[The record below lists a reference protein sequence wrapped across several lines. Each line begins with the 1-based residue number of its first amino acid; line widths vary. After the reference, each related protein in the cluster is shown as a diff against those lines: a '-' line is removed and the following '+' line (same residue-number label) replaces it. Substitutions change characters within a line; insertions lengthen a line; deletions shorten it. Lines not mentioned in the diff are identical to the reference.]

1 MHPRIALASATI
13 CSLGLAVT
21 AHGGTTFDVDLNSLG
36 GNTWQLDDTFT
47 INYNLMT
54 AYIDFDQDGVVDT
67 TVDTSGEAWA
77 TPSYDGFYIDPEH
90 YVLTFGSSVYFV
102 GNEMSISG
110 SVDWSLSYTT
120 VAGDA
125 STIYS
130 TILFG
135 TMESTGSG
143 AILNIRDGLEWPV
156 SGDQGS
162 PPTRMGFAI
171 NDFDS
176 FTYDSTAGTLAAN
189 VVPGPVG
196 LVALAGLGLAGRRRS
211 R

>member
-1 MHPRIALASATI
+1 MQPRIALASATI
-13 CSLGLAVT
+13 CCLGLSVS
-21 AHGGTTFDVDLNSLG
+21 AHAGTTFDVDLNALG
-36 GNTWQLDDTFT
+36 GDNWQLDDTFT
-47 INYNLMT
+47 INYDLNT
-54 AYIDFDQDGVVDT
+54 AYLDLDQNGTVDT
-67 TVDTSGEAWA
+67 TVDTSGEPLA
-77 TPSYDGFYIDPEH
+77 TSSFDGFYSDPEH
-90 YVLTFGSSVYFV
+90 YVLSFGSSVYFL
-102 GNEMSISG
+102 GSEMSIDG
-110 SVDWSLSYTT
+110 AVDWSLSYTA

-125 STIYS
+125 STVLS

-135 TMESTGSG
+135 TMESTSSG

-176 FTYDSTAGTLAAN
+176 FTYDSTYQTLAAN
-189 VVPGPVG
+189 VVPGPIG
-196 LVALAGLGLAGRRRS
+196 LAVLAGLGLAGRRRS

>member
-1 MHPRIALASATI
+1 MHPRIALASATV
-13 CSLGLAVT
+13 CGLVLTVT
-21 AHGGTTFDVDLNSLG
+21 AHGGTSFDVGLTSLG
-36 GNTWQLDDTFT
+36 GDTWQLDDTFT
-47 INYNLMT
+47 INYDLNT
-54 AYIDFDQDGVVDT
+54 AYVDFDQDGDVDS
-67 TVDTSGEAWA
+67 TVDTSGEIWA
-77 TPSYDGFYIDPEH
+77 TSSYDGFYSDPEH

-110 SVDWSLSYTT
+110 TVDWSLSYTT

-189 VVPGPVG
+189 VVPGPIG
-196 LVALAGLGLAGRRRS
+196 LVALAGLGLAVRRRS